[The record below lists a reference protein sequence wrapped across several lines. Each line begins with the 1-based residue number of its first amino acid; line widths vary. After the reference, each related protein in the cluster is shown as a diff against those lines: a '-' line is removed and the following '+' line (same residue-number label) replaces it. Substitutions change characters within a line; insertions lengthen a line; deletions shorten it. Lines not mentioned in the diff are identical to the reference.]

1 MKAPGKS
8 FRKGI
13 TTKDFFK
20 MFPTDDAAE
29 KWFENTQWG
38 DDADNPPCPKCGTI
52 DKTKRTPTNKMPYWC
67 SACRSRFSV
76 RTDSVMARSNIGYQ
90 DWLFAIYLY
99 ASSLK
104 SVSSMKL
111 HREMGITNKSAWY
124 LAHRIRK
131 SFDDSANIPFFGPVE
146 VDETYI
152 GGLEK
157 NKHKNKRLNVGGGGG
172 GKAIVAGIKDR
183 NTQAITAAVIPDT
196 KKTTLQPFV
205 LDNTE
210 HGATIYTDEN
220 VSYKGLP
227 NHEAV
232 NHSVGKYV
240 EDMAHTNGL
249 ESFWSLFKRSYHGTF
264 HHVSQKH
271 LQRYIDEF
279 SGRNNIRNM
288 DTIDQMR
295 FIFVGMVH
303 KHLSYKELVA

>member
-1 MKAPGKS
+1 
-8 FRKGI
+8 
-13 TTKDFFK
+13 
-20 MFPTDDAAE
+20 MFPDEDTAE
-29 KWFENTQWG
+29 TWFENTRWG
-38 DDADNPPCPKCGTI
+38 NEADNPPCPKCGVVGE
-52 DKTKRTPTNKMPYWC
+52 TKRTPTNKMPYWC
-67 SACRSRFSV
+67 SACRRRFSV
-76 RTDSVMARSNIGYQ
+76 RTDTVMARSNIAYQ

-99 ASSLK
+99 AVNLK

-111 HREMGITNKSAWY
+111 YRELDITNKSAWF

-131 SFDDSANIPFFGPVE
+131 AFDNNANVSFVGPVE

-157 NKHKNKRLNVGGGGG
+157 NKHKNKKLNVGGGGG

-183 NTQAITAAVIPDT
+183 NTDKIVAAVIPNT
-196 KKTTLQPFV
+196 RKATLQPLV

-210 HGATIYTDEN
+210 QGATIYTDEN

-227 NHEAV
+227 NHKSV
-232 NHSVGKYV
+232 NHKGGQYV
-240 EDMAHTNGL
+240 DEMAHTNGI

-264 HHVSQKH
+264 HHVSHKH

-279 SGRNNIRNM
+279 AGRHNIRDM

-295 FIFVGMVH
+295 FIFVGMIH
-303 KHLSYKELVA
+303 KHISYKELVA

>member
-1 MKAPGKS
+1 M
-8 FRKGI
+8 
-13 TTKDFFK
+13 
-20 MFPTDDAAE
+20 
-29 KWFENTQWG
+29 
-38 DDADNPPCPKCGTI
+38 
-52 DKTKRTPTNKMPYWC
+52 
-67 SACRSRFSV
+67 
-76 RTDSVMARSNIGYQ
+76 
-90 DWLFAIYLY
+90 
-99 ASSLK
+99 
-104 SVSSMKL
+104 
-111 HREMGITNKSAWY
+111 
-124 LAHRIRK
+124 AHRIRK
-131 SFDDSANIPFFGPVE
+131 AFDDSANVPFTGPVE

-172 GKAIVAGIKDR
+172 GKTIDAGIKDR
-183 NTQAITAAVIPDT
+183 NTQAITAVVIPDT
-196 KKTTLQPFV
+196 KKKTLQPFV

-210 HGATIYTDEN
+210 KGATIYTDEN

-227 NHEAV
+227 NHKAV

-279 SGRNNIRNM
+279 SGRHNIRDM

-295 FIFVGMVH
+295 FIFVGMIH
-303 KHLSYKELVA
+303 KHISYKELVA